1 VKWAKYF
8 LCYLRGAALQLW
20 ERCSRVGSEC
30 YLRVAAKSTSLNL
43 HEKAVQTK
51 IFLSSKLN
59 WLKEVIMSSG
69 IFLVELLLLWGLA
82 LCVCA
87 SCSAPSSHRQSSSPS
102 PTHMEKAER
111 NGSSALSVTQPAKT
125 PSRYR
130 VATSPI
136 WATPPLWES
145 SDFILGHR
153 LTDDK

>member
-1 VKWAKYF
+1 MKWAKYF
-8 LCYLRGAALQLW
+8 LCYLRAVALQLW

-30 YLRVAAKSTSLNL
+30 YLRIAAKSTSLNW
-43 HEKAVQTK
+43 HEKAVQMK

-87 SCSAPSSHRQSSSPS
+87 SCSVPFSHRQSSSPS
-102 PTHMEKAER
+102 PTHMARAEQ
-111 NGSSALSVTQPAKT
+111 NGSSASSATQPAKT

-136 WATPPLWES
+136 WATPPLWAS
-145 SDFILGHR
+145 SDFILGLR
-153 LTDDK
+153 PADDK